1 MTIPT
6 SGKVFINSKYN
17 SYKKILEYVNRDSG
31 QFANKTIY
39 SPYIHELGHKYY
51 EDCVKTL
58 AKSENLGYNKA
69 KNIIDHRIL
78 DYINSKDAS
87 GYIISDG
94 ISEYAY
100 DNFIKSNYTDII
112 AESFAVR
119 KENTLAAEL
128 ISVMKGET
136 L

>member
-1 MTIPT
+1 MC
-6 SGKVFINSKYN
+6 K
-17 SYKKILEYVNRDSG
+17 
-31 QFANKTIY
+31 A
-39 SPYIHELGHKYY
+39 
-51 EDCVKTL
+51 L

-69 KNIIDHRIL
+69 NSIIDHRIS

-119 KENTLAAEL
+119 KENTLASEL
-128 ISVMKGET
+128 ISAMKGE
-136 L
+136 LL